1 MNSAAEKEMAVWP
14 EGKHFV
20 AAVWAPFI
28 DAVFE
33 GISDAQ
39 SKGGEFAELDGAL
52 PSLFKRVKPAAVPAK
67 TEPQGI
73 AGRFDAIFRACRSG
87 TGPERNGERANQN
100 RHRTPARAKW
110 IVHERWARECAA
122 FLSELGAHGSLT
134 AGIN

>member
-1 MNSAAEKEMAVWP
+1 MAVWP

-52 PSLFKRVKPAAVPAK
+52 PSLFKRVKPAAVPGK
-67 TEPQGI
+67 TNFKVSPAASMPSFAHAVPGLDPKETASAQTRTGI
-73 AGRFDAIFRACRSG
+73 GPRHERSG
-87 TGPERNGERANQN
+87 SYMNAGPANAQRFCQN
-100 RHRTPARAKW
+100 LARTA
-110 IVHERWARECAA
+110 V
-122 FLSELGAHGSLT
+122 
-134 AGIN
+134 

>member
-1 MNSAAEKEMAVWP
+1 MLLAGSCRER
-14 EGKHFV
+14 FL
-20 AAVWAPFI
+20 AAVWASFI

-39 SKGGEFAELDGAL
+39 SKGGGLAELEGAL
-52 PSLFKRVKPAAVPAK
+52 AVFVSK
-67 TEPQGI
+67 GSKDI
-73 AGRFDAIFRACRSG
+73 AGRYDAILRACRSG